1 MKTKRNKVVEET
13 CQNVEPRSKRLRIIK
28 APKCS
33 NNNNRNNKKSNK
45 HKSNKSS
52 NNSKMKRNYNL
63 KFIQKKCEL
72 RLTTN
77 RFKGCQTGAL
87 GRRRDTKIQ
96 KYLRVCASLLRC
108 WDAKVTCLLLIN
120 SPWRRSLLKTI
131 TDCVEIHKKIQHLS
145 ILYFTC

>member
-33 NNNNRNNKKSNK
+33 NNISNNNKSNK
-45 HKSNKSS
+45 HKSNNNKSS

-96 KYLRVCASLLRC
+96 KYLRVCASLLRFC
-108 WDAKVTCLLLIN
+108 EAKVTCLLLIN
-120 SPWRRSLLKTI
+120 SPWRRSGA
-131 TDCVEIHKKIQHLS
+131 HKLIKNDN
-145 ILYFTC
+145 